1 MNNMIENT
9 FDKVL
14 KDKLKD
20 VSVTPSPQ
28 VWENISASLE
38 QKQQKKRVIYPW
50 LGLAASVLL
59 VSLGA
64 WWFFPMNE
72 AQVGAVKVVNVQ
84 QMPTRTTEV
93 QPTAQENLPKNEVA
107 HIAKPLVVN
116 KVAHLQQDLAL
127 PPSSVNTVEPK
138 PSTTLLQPE
147 QQQVAV
153 LNETPSIKPATI
165 LNTPEETALNSSQ
178 PSAKKLAKKRIRSLS
193 DLVNFVVAKV
203 DDREEKVLETSSDG
217 AILSLTSLNVGP
229 IKFKKNNTEK

>member
-1 MNNMIENT
+1 MNNTMEKT
-9 FDKVL
+9 FDKVF
-14 KDKLKD
+14 KDKLVE
-20 VSVTPSPQ
+20 VSVAPSPQ

-38 QKQQKKRVIYPW
+38 PKQHKKRVIYPW

-64 WWFFPMNE
+64 WWFFPMNQ

-84 QMPTRTTEV
+84 QKPTRITEV
-93 QPTAQENLPKNEVA
+93 QPTAQGNLPKKELA

-116 KVAHLQQDLAL
+116 KVAQLQQELPL
-127 PPSSVNTVEPK
+127 PPSSVNTVDPK
-138 PSTTLLQPE
+138 PSATIIQPE

-153 LNETPSIKPATI
+153 LNESPSQPVTI
-165 LNTPEETALNSSQ
+165 LKTPQETALNSAQ
-178 PSAKKLAKKRIRSLS
+178 PSAKKHAKKRIRSLS

-203 DDREEKVLETSSDG
+203 DNREEKILETSTDE

-229 IKFKKNNTEK
+229 LKFKKNNTEK

>member
-1 MNNMIENT
+1 MYNMMENT
-9 FDKVL
+9 FDTIL

-20 VSVTPSPQ
+20 VSVAPSPQ
-28 VWENISASLE
+28 VWENISAGLE

-64 WWFFPMNE
+64 WWFFPMNQ
-72 AQVGAVKVVNVQ
+72 AQLSTVKVGRVQ
-84 QMPTRTTEV
+84 QMPTRSTNPELI
-93 QPTAQENLPKNEVA
+93 AQENLPKKIVA
-107 HIAKPLVVN
+107 HISKPLVID
-116 KVAHLQQDLAL
+116 KVAQLQQD
-127 PPSSVNTVEPK
+127 PPLTPLSVITIEPK

-153 LNETPSIKPATI
+153 LNEAPPIEPAKI
-165 LNTPEETALNSSQ
+165 LKTPEETALTSAQ
-178 PSAKKLAKKRIRSLS
+178 PSTTKHAKKRIRSLS

-203 DDREEKVLETSSDG
+203 DNREEKVLETSSDE

-229 IKFKKNNTEK
+229 LKFKKYNTEK

>member
-1 MNNMIENT
+1 MNNTMEKT

-14 KDKLKD
+14 KVKLKD

-28 VWENISASLE
+28 VWENISASLDP
-38 QKQQKKRVIYPW
+38 KQHKKRVIYPW

-64 WWFFPMNE
+64 WWFFPMNK

-84 QMPTRTTEV
+84 QMPTRTIEV

-116 KVAHLQQDLAL
+116 KVAQLKQDLVL
-127 PPSSVNTVEPK
+127 PPSSVNPVDPK
-138 PSTTLLQPE
+138 PSATLIQPE

-153 LNETPSIKPATI
+153 LNESPSQPVTI
-165 LNTPEETALNSSQ
+165 LKTPQETALTSAQ
-178 PSAKKLAKKRIRSLS
+178 PSATKPAKKRIRSLS
-193 DLVNFVVAKV
+193 DLVNFVVSKV

>member
-1 MNNMIENT
+1 MENT

-84 QMPTRTTEV
+84 QMPKRSINPELTS
-93 QPTAQENLPKNEVA
+93 QENLPKNEVA

-116 KVAHLQQDLAL
+116 KVAQLQQDLPL

-138 PSTTLLQPE
+138 PSATDLQPE

-153 LNETPSIKPATI
+153 LNESPSQPVTI
-165 LNTPEETALNSSQ
+165 LNTPQETALNSAQ
-178 PSAKKLAKKRIRSLS
+178 PSAKKHAKKRIRSLS

-217 AILSLTSLNVGP
+217 AILSLTALNVGP
-229 IKFKKNNTEK
+229 LKFKKTNTEK

>member
-1 MNNMIENT
+1 MEKT
-9 FDKVL
+9 FDKVF
-14 KDKLKD
+14 KDKLGE
-20 VSVTPSPQ
+20 VSVAPSPQ

-38 QKQQKKRVIYPW
+38 PKQHKKRVIYPW

-64 WWFFPMNE
+64 WWFFPMNQ

-84 QMPTRTTEV
+84 QKPTRITEV
-93 QPTAQENLPKNEVA
+93 QPTAQGNLPKKELA

-116 KVAHLQQDLAL
+116 KVAQLQQELPL
-127 PPSSVNTVEPK
+127 PPSSVNTVDPK
-138 PSTTLLQPE
+138 PSATIIQPE

-153 LNETPSIKPATI
+153 LNESPSQPVTI
-165 LNTPEETALNSSQ
+165 LKTPQETALNSAQ
-178 PSAKKLAKKRIRSLS
+178 PSAKKHAKKRIRSLS

-203 DDREEKVLETSSDG
+203 DNREEKILETSTDE

-229 IKFKKNNTEK
+229 LKFKKNNTEK

>member
-1 MNNMIENT
+1 MNNTMENT
-9 FDKVL
+9 FDRIL

-20 VSVTPSPQ
+20 VSVAPSPQ
-28 VWENISASLE
+28 VWENISAGLE

-64 WWFFPMNE
+64 WWFFPVNQ
-72 AQVGAVKVVNVQ
+72 AQISTADTVRVEEI
-84 QMPTRTTEV
+84 PTGSTD
-93 QPTAQENLPKNEVA
+93 PGLIAQENLPKKELA
-107 HIAKPLVVN
+107 HISKPLVID
-116 KVAHLQQDLAL
+116 KVAQLQQDLPL
-127 PPSSVNTVEPK
+127 TPLSVITVEPK

-147 QQQVAV
+147 QQQVAI
-153 LNETPSIKPATI
+153 LTELPSIESTAI
-165 LNTPEETALNSSQ
+165 LNTPQETALT
-178 PSAKKLAKKRIRSLS
+178 SAEPGATKPAKKRIRSLS

-203 DDREEKVLETSSDG
+203 DNREDKVLETSSDE

>member
-1 MNNMIENT
+1 MNNTMEKT

-28 VWENISASLE
+28 VWENISASLD
-38 QKQQKKRVIYPW
+38 QKQHKKRVIYPW

-59 VSLGA
+59 VFLGA
-64 WWFFPMNE
+64 WWFFPMNQ
-72 AQVGAVKVVNVQ
+72 AQVSAVKVVNVQ

-93 QPTAQENLPKNEVA
+93 QPTAQENLPENEEL
-107 HIAKPLVVN
+107 HISKPVVVN
-116 KVAHLQQDLAL
+116 KVAHLQQDLVL

-147 QQQVAV
+147 QQVAV
-153 LNETPSIKPATI
+153 LNESPSQPVTI
-165 LNTPEETALNSSQ
+165 LNTPQETALNSAQ
-178 PSAKKLAKKRIRSLS
+178 PSAKKHAKKRIRSLS

-217 AILSLTSLNVGP
+217 AILSLTALNVGP
-229 IKFKKNNTEK
+229 LKFKKTNTEK

>member
-1 MNNMIENT
+1 MENT
-9 FDKVL
+9 FDKVF

-20 VSVTPSPQ
+20 VSVAPSPQ

-64 WWFFPMNE
+64 WWFFPVNQ
-72 AQVGAVKVVNVQ
+72 AQVGAVKVVNEQ
-84 QMPTRTTEV
+84 QKPTRTIDPEFI
-93 QPTAQENLPKNEVA
+93 PQENLPKNEVA

-116 KVAHLQQDLAL
+116 KVAHLQQDLVL
-127 PPSSVNTVEPK
+127 PPSSVSTVEPK
-138 PSTTLLQPE
+138 PSAAVLQPE
-147 QQQVAV
+147 QQQVAFI
-153 LNETPSIKPATI
+153 NELPAIEPSTI
-165 LNTPEETALNSSQ
+165 LNTPDQAVLANAQ
-178 PSAKKLAKKRIRSLS
+178 PSATKPAKKRIRSLS
-193 DLVNFVVAKV
+193 DLVNFVVARV

-217 AILSLTSLNVGP
+217 AILSLTALNVGP

>member
-1 MNNMIENT
+1 MENT

-84 QMPTRTTEV
+84 QMPKRSINPELIS
-93 QPTAQENLPKNEVA
+93 QENLPKNEVA

-153 LNETPSIKPATI
+153 LNETPAIEPVTI
-165 LNTPEETALNSSQ
+165 LSGSQEIALTNTELSVTKP
-178 PSAKKLAKKRIRSLS
+178 AKKRIRSLS
-193 DLVNFVVAKV
+193 DLVNFVVSKV

-217 AILSLTSLNVGP
+217 AILSLTALNVGP

>member
-1 MNNMIENT
+1 MNNTMEKT
-9 FDKVL
+9 FDKVF
-14 KDKLKD
+14 KDKLGE
-20 VSVTPSPQ
+20 VSVAPSPQ

-38 QKQQKKRVIYPW
+38 PKQHKKRVIYPW

-64 WWFFPMNE
+64 WWFFPMNQ

-84 QMPTRTTEV
+84 QKPTRITEV
-93 QPTAQENLPKNEVA
+93 QPTAQGNLPKKELA

-116 KVAHLQQDLAL
+116 KVAQLQQELPL
-127 PPSSVNTVEPK
+127 PPSSVNTVDPK
-138 PSTTLLQPE
+138 PSATIIQPE

-153 LNETPSIKPATI
+153 LNESPSQPVTI
-165 LNTPEETALNSSQ
+165 LKTPQETALNSAQ
-178 PSAKKLAKKRIRSLS
+178 PSAKKHAKKRIRSLS

-203 DDREEKVLETSSDG
+203 DNREEKILETSTDE

-229 IKFKKNNTEK
+229 LKFKKNNTEK

>member
-1 MNNMIENT
+1 MENT
-9 FDKVL
+9 FDKVF
-14 KDKLKD
+14 KDKLGE
-20 VSVTPSPQ
+20 VSVAPSPQ

-38 QKQQKKRVIYPW
+38 PKQQKKRVIYPW

-64 WWFFPMNE
+64 WWFFPMNQ

-84 QMPTRTTEV
+84 PMPTRTIEV

-116 KVAHLQQDLAL
+116 KVAQLKQDLVL
-127 PPSSVNTVEPK
+127 PPSSVNPVDPK
-138 PSTTLLQPE
+138 PSATIIQPE

-153 LNETPSIKPATI
+153 LNESPSQPVTI
-165 LNTPEETALNSSQ
+165 LKTPQETALTSAQ
-178 PSAKKLAKKRIRSLS
+178 PSTTKHAKKRIRSLS
-193 DLVNFVVAKV
+193 DLVNFVVSKV
-203 DDREEKVLETSSDG
+203 DDREEKVLETSSDE

>member
-1 MNNMIENT
+1 MNNTMENT
-9 FDKVL
+9 FDEVF
-14 KDKLKD
+14 KDKLGE
-20 VSVTPSPQ
+20 VSVAPSPQ

-38 QKQQKKRVIYPW
+38 PKQHKKRVIYPW

-64 WWFFPMNE
+64 WWFFPMNQ

-84 QMPTRTTEV
+84 QKPTRITEV
-93 QPTAQENLPKNEVA
+93 QPTAQGNLPKKELA

-116 KVAHLQQDLAL
+116 KVAQLQQELPL
-127 PPSSVNTVEPK
+127 PPSSVNTVDPK
-138 PSTTLLQPE
+138 PSATIIQPE

-153 LNETPSIKPATI
+153 LNESPSQPVTI
-165 LNTPEETALNSSQ
+165 LKTPQETALNSAQ
-178 PSAKKLAKKRIRSLS
+178 PSAKKHAKKRIRSLS

-203 DDREEKVLETSSDG
+203 DNREEKILETSTDE

-229 IKFKKNNTEK
+229 LKFKKNNTEK

>member
-1 MNNMIENT
+1 MENT

-38 QKQQKKRVIYPW
+38 QKQQKKRVISPW
-50 LGLAASVLL
+50 LGVAASVLL

-64 WWFFPMNE
+64 WWFFPMNQ

-84 QMPTRTTEV
+84 QMPTRTIEV

-116 KVAHLQQDLAL
+116 KVAQLKQDLVL

-138 PSTTLLQPE
+138 PSATDLQPE

-153 LNETPSIKPATI
+153 LNEAPSIKPATI
-165 LNTPEETALNSSQ
+165 LNTPQETALTSAQ
-178 PSAKKLAKKRIRSLS
+178 PSTTKHAKKRIRSLS
-193 DLVNFVVAKV
+193 DLVNFVVSKV